1 MKQRLKNIYLLGV
14 KELHSLW
21 QDKIMLFLIVYS
33 FTFAIY
39 IKATSA
45 STELHKVPVAFVD
58 EDRSALSMRIRDSFY
73 APRFLPPDLLGAE
86 AADAG
91 MDAGLY
97 TFIITIPP
105 AFEKEV
111 LQGRRPA
118 LQLNID
124 ATRMS
129 QAGIGAGYIQQMV
142 NEEVQDFLHG
152 HKSQTEMPVEV
163 VTRMKF
169 NPTLDSTWF
178 GSVME
183 VISQI
188 SMLSI
193 ILAGAALIR
202 EREHGTLE
210 HLLVMPLG
218 ATEIMLSK
226 VWSMGLVVLI
236 GTALS
241 LELVVEKI
249 LAVPITGSVPLFLFG
264 ALLML
269 FSTTS
274 MGIFMGTVARTM
286 PQLGLM
292 VILTILPLQILS
304 GNVTPFESMPVAL
317 QKVMLLM
324 PTSHFVSMAQG
335 VLYRGAG
342 IGIVWPQLLAISGIG
357 IVFFLLGL
365 FFFRRSLAK
374 AS

>member
-58 EDRSALSMRIRDSFY
+58 EDRSTLSMRIRDSFY
-73 APRFLPPDLLGAE
+73 APRFLTPDLLGAE

-142 NEEVQDFLHG
+142 NEEVQDFLYG

-169 NPTLDSTWF
+169 NPTLDSSWF

-236 GTALS
+236 GTAFS

-286 PQLGLM
+286 PQLGLII
-292 VILTILPLQILS
+292 ILTILPLQILS

-342 IGIVWPQLLAISGIG
+342 IDIVWPQLLAISGIG

-365 FFFRRSLAK
+365 LFFRRSLAK

>member
-1 MKQRLKNIYLLGV
+1 MNKRLRNIYLLGM

-21 QDKIMLFLIVYS
+21 QDKIMLFLIIYS

-39 IKATSA
+39 VKATST

-58 EDRSALSMRIRDSFY
+58 EDRSALSMRIMDAFY
-73 APRFLPPDLLGAE
+73 RPRFLPPDLVGAA

-105 AFEKEV
+105 SFEKDV
-111 LQGRRPA
+111 LRGRHPV

-142 NEEVQDFLHG
+142 NDEVQSYLQG
-152 HKSQTEMPVEV
+152 HKEGTELPVEL

-169 NPTLDSTWF
+169 NPTLNSTWF
-178 GSVME
+178 GSIME
-183 VISQI
+183 IIGQI

-193 ILAGAALIR
+193 ILSGAALIR

-210 HLLVMPLG
+210 HLLVMPLS
-218 ATEIMLSK
+218 AVEIMLSK
-226 VWSMGLVVLI
+226 VWSMGAVVLI
-236 GTALS
+236 GAALS
-241 LELVVEKI
+241 LEFVVRTI
-249 LAVPITGSVPLFLFG
+249 LSVPIAGSVTLFLFG
-264 ALLML
+264 TLLML

-286 PQLGLM
+286 PQLGLII
-292 VILTILPLQILS
+292 ILTILPLQILS
-304 GNVTPFESMPVAL
+304 GSVTPFQSMPEAL
-317 QKVMLLM
+317 QNVMLLM
-324 PTSHFVSMAQG
+324 PTSHFVTMAQA

-342 IGIVWPQLLAISGIG
+342 IGIVWPQLLAISAIG

-365 FFFRRSLAK
+365 LFFRRSLAQV
-374 AS
+374 S

>member
-1 MKQRLKNIYLLGV
+1 MKQRLKNIYLLGI

-21 QDKIMLFLIVYS
+21 QDKIMLFLIIYS
-33 FTFAIY
+33 FTFAVY

-45 STELHKVPVAFVD
+45 STELHKVPIAFVD
-58 EDRSALSMRIRDSFY
+58 EDRSTLSMRIMDAFY
-73 APRFLPPDLLGAE
+73 RPRFLPPEMVSAE

-91 MDAGLY
+91 MDEGIY

-105 AFEKEV
+105 AFEKKV
-111 LQGRRPA
+111 LQGRHPA

-142 NEEVQDFLHG
+142 SDEVLDFLHG

-178 GSVME
+178 GGVME

-188 SMLSI
+188 SLLSI
-193 ILAGAALIR
+193 ILSGAALIR

-241 LELVVEKI
+241 LELVVEKV
-249 LAVPITGSVPLFLFG
+249 LAVPIAGSVPLFLFG

-286 PQLGLM
+286 PQLGLII
-292 VILTILPLQILS
+292 ILTILPLQILS

-324 PTSHFVSMAQG
+324 PTSHFVTMAQG

-342 IGIVWPQLLAISGIG
+342 VDIVWPQLLAISGIG
-357 IVFFLLGL
+357 VVFFLLGL
-365 FFFRRSLAK
+365 LFFRRSLAK